1 MVKEYWSQDICE
13 SLGKLDL
20 KVRLFKLKFTF
31 MGYYIGMKK
40 LMFVYNPVSGRMD
53 VSRNL
58 SEIVEVFSKDYLV
71 EIHATCEK
79 GDGYKYIVN
88 NLDNSYEC
96 LVCAGGDGTL
106 SEAVSALIDKNI
118 DMPLGYI
125 PSGSTNDFARSIG
138 IPDKMKE
145 AAQAIVS
152 GESRRYDAGRF
163 NESSFIY
170 VAAFG
175 LFTEVSYKTD
185 QELKNVLGHAAYI
198 VSGIM
203 NLDLNKSY
211 AMKIINGEDAYEEN
225 FIFGMITN
233 SLSIGGIKNITGRDT
248 KLDDGM
254 FEVTLVRQVN
264 NINDLNDIVSY
275 FILGDRECEAVIH
288 FTASRL
294 EIISEQ
300 EVDWT
305 LDGEY
310 GGNIKEAVI
319 ENLHNKLCF
328 RK

>member
-40 LMFVYNPVSGRMD
+40 LMFVYNPVSGRKD

-163 NESSFIY
+163 NESCFIY

-198 VSGIM
+198 VSGIR

-211 AMKIINGEDAYEEN
+211 AMKVINGEDVYEGN

-248 KLDDGM
+248 KLDDGL
-254 FEVTLVRQVN
+254 FEVTLVKQVN
-264 NINDLNDIVSY
+264 NIDDLNDIVSY
-275 FILGDRECEAVIH
+275 FILGDRECKAVIH
-288 FTASRL
+288 FTAPKL
-294 EIISEQ
+294 EIICEQ
-300 EVDWT
+300 GVDWT

-310 GGNIKEAVI
+310 GGNIKEAKV
-319 ENLHNKLCF
+319 ENLHNSVCF

>member
-13 SLGKLDL
+13 SLRKLDL

-106 SEAVSALIDKNI
+106 SESVSALINLGI
-118 DMPLGYI
+118 NVPLGYI

-138 IPDKMKE
+138 IPERMVD
-145 AAQAIVS
+145 AARVIVS
-152 GESRRYDAGRF
+152 GGSQSFDIGKF
-163 NESSFIY
+163 NDSYFVY

-211 AMKIINGEDAYEEN
+211 AMKIINGEDVYEGN

-248 KLDDGM
+248 KLDDGL

-310 GGNIKEAVI
+310 GGNIKEAAI
-319 ENLHNKLCF
+319 ENLHKKICF

>member
-40 LMFVYNPVSGRMD
+40 LMFVYNPVSGRKD

-145 AAQAIVS
+145 AVQAIVS

-163 NESSFIY
+163 NESCFIY

-198 VSGIM
+198 VSGIR

-211 AMKIINGEDAYEEN
+211 AMKVINGEDVYEGN

-248 KLDDGM
+248 KLDDGL
-254 FEVTLVRQVN
+254 FEVTLVKQVN

-288 FTASRL
+288 FTASKL

-319 ENLHNKLCF
+319 ENLHKKICF

>member
-1 MVKEYWSQDICE
+1 
-13 SLGKLDL
+13 
-20 KVRLFKLKFTF
+20 
-31 MGYYIGMKK
+31 
-40 LMFVYNPVSGRMD
+40 MFVYNPVSGRKD

-88 NLDNSYEC
+88 NLDGSYEC

-106 SEAVSALIDKNI
+106 SEAVSALIDKSI

-163 NESSFIY
+163 NESCFIY

-185 QELKNVLGHAAYI
+185 QDLKNVLGHAAYI
-198 VSGIM
+198 VSGIR

-211 AMKIINGEDAYEEN
+211 AMKVINGEDVYEGN

-248 KLDDGM
+248 KLDDGL
-254 FEVTLVRQVN
+254 FEVTLVKQVN
-264 NINDLNDIVSY
+264 NIDDLNDIVSY
-275 FILGDRECEAVIH
+275 FILGDRECKAVIH
-288 FTASRL
+288 FTAPKL
-294 EIISEQ
+294 EIICEQ
-300 EVDWT
+300 GVDWT

-310 GGNIKEAVI
+310 GGNIKEAKV

>member
-1 MVKEYWSQDICE
+1 
-13 SLGKLDL
+13 
-20 KVRLFKLKFTF
+20 

-58 SEIVEVFSKDYLV
+58 SEIVEVFSKGYHV

-88 NLDNSYEC
+88 NLDGSYEY

-152 GESRRYDAGRF
+152 GESCRYDAGRF
-163 NESSFIY
+163 NESCFIY

-185 QELKNVLGHAAYI
+185 QDLKNVLGHAAYI
-198 VSGIM
+198 VSGIRD
-203 NLDLNKSY
+203 LDLNKSY
-211 AMKIINGEDAYEEN
+211 AMKVINGEDVYEGN

-248 KLDDGM
+248 KLDDGL

-310 GGNIKEAVI
+310 GGNIKEVAI
-319 ENLHNKLCF
+319 ENLHNKICF

>member
-40 LMFVYNPVSGRMD
+40 LMFVYNPVSGRKD

-106 SEAVSALIDKNI
+106 SEAVSALMDKNI

-163 NESSFIY
+163 NESCFIY

-185 QELKNVLGHAAYI
+185 QDLKNVLGHAAYI
-198 VSGIM
+198 VSGIRD
-203 NLDLNKSY
+203 LDLNKSY
-211 AMKIINGEDAYEEN
+211 AMKVINGEDVYEGN

-248 KLDDGM
+248 KLDDGL
-254 FEVTLVRQVN
+254 FEVTLVKQVN
-264 NINDLNDIVSY
+264 NIDDLNDIVSY
-275 FILGDRECEAVIH
+275 FILGDRECKAVIH
-288 FTASRL
+288 FTAPKL
-294 EIISEQ
+294 EIICEQ
-300 EVDWT
+300 GVDWT

-310 GGNIKEAVI
+310 GGNIEEAVI
-319 ENLHNKLCF
+319 ENLHNKVCF

>member
-1 MVKEYWSQDICE
+1 
-13 SLGKLDL
+13 
-20 KVRLFKLKFTF
+20 
-31 MGYYIGMKK
+31 
-40 LMFVYNPVSGRMD
+40 MFVYNPVSGRMD

-125 PSGSTNDFARSIG
+125 PNGSTNDFARSIG

-145 AAQAIVS
+145 AAQTIVS

-163 NESSFIY
+163 NESCFIY

-185 QELKNVLGHAAYI
+185 QDLKNVLGHAAYI
-198 VSGIM
+198 VSGIRD
-203 NLDLNKSY
+203 LDLNKSY
-211 AMKIINGEDAYEEN
+211 AMKVINGEDVYEGN
-225 FIFGMITN
+225 FIFGMVTN

-248 KLDDGM
+248 KLDDGL

-319 ENLHNKLCF
+319 ENLHKKICF

>member
-1 MVKEYWSQDICE
+1 
-13 SLGKLDL
+13 
-20 KVRLFKLKFTF
+20 

-40 LMFVYNPVSGRMD
+40 LMFVYNPVSGKMD

-71 EIHATCEK
+71 EIHATGRK
-79 GDGYKYIVN
+79 GDGYKYIMD
-88 NLDNSYEC
+88 NLDESYDC

-152 GESRRYDAGRF
+152 GESCRYDAGRF
-163 NESSFIY
+163 NESCFIY

-198 VSGIM
+198 VSGIS

-211 AMKIINGEDAYEEN
+211 AMRVINGEDVYEGN
-225 FIFGMITN
+225 FIFGMVTN
-233 SLSIGGIKNITGRDT
+233 SLSIGGVKNITGRDT
-248 KLDDGM
+248 KLDDGL

-319 ENLHNKLCF
+319 ENLHNKVCF

>member
-1 MVKEYWSQDICE
+1 
-13 SLGKLDL
+13 
-20 KVRLFKLKFTF
+20 
-31 MGYYIGMKK
+31 MKK
-40 LMFVYNPVSGRMD
+40 LMFVYNPVSGKMD

-58 SEIVEVFSKDYLV
+58 SEIVEVFSKDFLV
-71 EIHATCEK
+71 EIHATDEK
-79 GDGYKYIVN
+79 GDGYKYIMD
-88 NLDNSYEC
+88 NLDENYDC

-106 SEAVSALIDKNI
+106 SESVSALIDKGI

-138 IPDKMKE
+138 IPDNMRE
-145 AAQAIVS
+145 AALAICN
-152 GESRRYDAGRF
+152 GECKSYDIGKF
-163 NESSFIY
+163 NESYFVY

-185 QELKNVLGHAAYI
+185 QELKNILGHAAYI

-211 AMKIINGEDAYEEN
+211 SMRLINGEDIYEGD

-233 SLSIGGIKNITGRDT
+233 SLSVGGIKNITGRDT
-248 KLDDGM
+248 KLDDGL

-264 NINDLNDIVSY
+264 NINDLNDIIAY
-275 FILGDRECEAVIH
+275 FMTGDKECEAVIH
-288 FTASRL
+288 FTASKL

-310 GGNIKEAVI
+310 GGNNRNVAI
-319 ENLHNKLCF
+319 ENLSKRIEF
-328 RK
+328 KAG

>member
-1 MVKEYWSQDICE
+1 
-13 SLGKLDL
+13 
-20 KVRLFKLKFTF
+20 
-31 MGYYIGMKK
+31 
-40 LMFVYNPVSGRMD
+40 MFVYNPVSGKMD

-58 SEIVEVFSKDYLV
+58 SEIVEVFSKDFLV
-71 EIHATCEK
+71 EIHATDEK
-79 GDGYKYIVN
+79 GDGYKYIMY
-88 NLDNSYEC
+88 NLDENHDC

-106 SEAVSALIDKNI
+106 SESVSALIDNGF
-118 DMPLGYI
+118 DMLLGYI
-125 PSGSTNDFARSIG
+125 PSGSNNDFAKSIG
-138 IPDKMKE
+138 IPYKMKE

-163 NESSFIY
+163 NESCFIY

-198 VSGIM
+198 VSGIS

-211 AMKIINGEDAYEEN
+211 SMRVINGEDVYEGN
-225 FIFGMITN
+225 FIFGMVTN

-248 KLDDGM
+248 KLDDGL

-319 ENLHNKLCF
+319 ENLHNKVCF

>member
-40 LMFVYNPVSGRMD
+40 LMFVYNPVSGRKD

-106 SEAVSALIDKNI
+106 SEAVSALMDKNI

-125 PSGSTNDFARSIG
+125 PSGSTNDFARSID

-163 NESSFIY
+163 NESCFIY

-198 VSGIM
+198 VSGIS

-211 AMKIINGEDAYEEN
+211 AMRIINGEDVYEGN
-225 FIFGMITN
+225 FIFGMVTN

-248 KLDDGM
+248 KLDDGL

-319 ENLHNKLCF
+319 ENLHNKVCF

>member
-1 MVKEYWSQDICE
+1 
-13 SLGKLDL
+13 
-20 KVRLFKLKFTF
+20 

-106 SEAVSALIDKNI
+106 SESVSALINLGI
-118 DMPLGYI
+118 NVPLGYI

-138 IPDKMKE
+138 IPERMVD
-145 AAQAIVS
+145 AARVIVS
-152 GESRRYDAGRF
+152 GGSQSFDIGKF
-163 NESSFIY
+163 NDSYFVY

-211 AMKIINGEDAYEEN
+211 AMKVINAGDVYEGN

-248 KLDDGM
+248 KLDDGL
-254 FEVTLVRQVN
+254 FEVTLVKQVN
-264 NINDLNDIVSY
+264 NIDDLNDIVSY
-275 FILGDRECEAVIH
+275 FILGDRECKAVIH
-288 FTASRL
+288 FTAPKL
-294 EIISEQ
+294 EIICEQ
-300 EVDWT
+300 GVDWT

-310 GGNIKEAVI
+310 GGNIKEAKV

>member
-40 LMFVYNPVSGRMD
+40 LMFVYNPVSGRKD

-106 SEAVSALIDKNI
+106 SEAVSALMDKNI

-163 NESSFIY
+163 NESCFIY

-185 QELKNVLGHAAYI
+185 QDLKNVLGHAAYI
-198 VSGIM
+198 VSGIRD
-203 NLDLNKSY
+203 LDLNKSY
-211 AMKIINGEDAYEEN
+211 AMRIINGEDVYEGN
-225 FIFGMITN
+225 FIFGMVTN

-248 KLDDGM
+248 KLDDGL

-319 ENLHNKLCF
+319 ENLHNKVCF

>member
-1 MVKEYWSQDICE
+1 
-13 SLGKLDL
+13 
-20 KVRLFKLKFTF
+20 

-88 NLDNSYEC
+88 NLDGSYEC

-125 PSGSTNDFARSIG
+125 PSGSTNDFARSID

-163 NESSFIY
+163 NESCFIY

-198 VSGIM
+198 VSGIS

-211 AMKIINGEDAYEEN
+211 AMRIINGEDVYEGN
-225 FIFGMITN
+225 FIFGMVTN

-248 KLDDGM
+248 KLDDGL

-319 ENLHNKLCF
+319 ENLHNKVCF

>member
-20 KVRLFKLKFTF
+20 KVQLFKLKFTF

-40 LMFVYNPVSGRMD
+40 LMFVYNPVSGRKD

-106 SEAVSALIDKNI
+106 SEAVSALMDKNI

-163 NESSFIY
+163 NESCFIY

-198 VSGIM
+198 VSGIR

-211 AMKIINGEDAYEEN
+211 AMKVINGEDVYDGN

-248 KLDDGM
+248 KLDDGL
-254 FEVTLVRQVN
+254 FEVTLVKQVN
-264 NINDLNDIVSY
+264 NIDDLNDIVSY
-275 FILGDRECEAVIH
+275 FILGDRECKAVIH
-288 FTASRL
+288 FTASKL

-300 EVDWT
+300 GVDWT

-310 GGNIKEAVI
+310 GGNIKEAKV
-319 ENLHNKLCF
+319 ENLHNSVCF

>member
-1 MVKEYWSQDICE
+1 MQNFNEAGLKNPAFLKISSQF
-13 SLGKLDL
+13 L
-20 KVRLFKLKFTF
+20 
-31 MGYYIGMKK
+31 GYYIGMKK
-40 LMFVYNPVSGRMD
+40 LMFVYNPVSGKMD

-71 EIHATCEK
+71 EIHATGRK
-79 GDGYKYIVN
+79 GDGYKYIMD
-88 NLDNSYEC
+88 NLDESYDC

-106 SEAVSALIDKNI
+106 SEAVSAVIDKGI

-152 GESRRYDAGRF
+152 GECQRFDAGKF
-163 NESSFIY
+163 NDSYFIY

-185 QELKNVLGHAAYI
+185 QDLKNVLGHAAYI
-198 VSGIM
+198 VSGIRD
-203 NLDLNKSY
+203 LDLNKSY
-211 AMKIINGEDAYEEN
+211 AMKAINGEDVYEGN
-225 FIFGMITN
+225 FIFGMVTN

-248 KLDDGM
+248 KLDDGL
-254 FEVTLVRQVN
+254 FEVTLVKQVN
-264 NINDLNDIVSY
+264 NIDDLNDIVSY
-275 FILGDRECEAVIH
+275 FILGDRECKAVIH
-288 FTASRL
+288 FTAPKL
-294 EIISEQ
+294 EIICEQ
-300 EVDWT
+300 GVDWT

-310 GGNIKEAVI
+310 GGNIEEAVI
-319 ENLHNKLCF
+319 ENLHNKVCF

>member
-1 MVKEYWSQDICE
+1 
-13 SLGKLDL
+13 
-20 KVRLFKLKFTF
+20 

-163 NESSFIY
+163 NESCFIY

-185 QELKNVLGHAAYI
+185 QDLKNVLGHAAYI
-198 VSGIM
+198 VSGIRD
-203 NLDLNKSY
+203 LDLNKSY
-211 AMKIINGEDAYEEN
+211 AMKVINGEDVYEGN
-225 FIFGMITN
+225 FIFGMVTN

-248 KLDDGM
+248 KLDDGL
-254 FEVTLVRQVN
+254 FEVTLVKQVN
-264 NINDLNDIVSY
+264 NIDDLNDIVSY

-294 EIISEQ
+294 EVISEQ

-310 GGNIKEAVI
+310 GGNNKSAII
-319 ENLHNKLCF
+319 ENLHQRIQFKAGH
-328 RK
+328 

>member
-40 LMFVYNPVSGRMD
+40 LMFVYNPVSGRKD

-125 PSGSTNDFARSIG
+125 PSGSTNDFARSID

-163 NESSFIY
+163 NESCFIY

-185 QELKNVLGHAAYI
+185 QDLKNVLGHAAYI
-198 VSGIM
+198 VSGIRD
-203 NLDLNKSY
+203 LDLNKSY
-211 AMKIINGEDAYEEN
+211 AMKVINGEDVYEGN

-248 KLDDGM
+248 KLDDGL
-254 FEVTLVRQVN
+254 FEVTLVKQVN
-264 NINDLNDIVSY
+264 NIDDLNDIVSY
-275 FILGDRECEAVIH
+275 FILGDRECKAVIH
-288 FTASRL
+288 FTAPKL
-294 EIISEQ
+294 EIICEQ
-300 EVDWT
+300 GVDWT

-310 GGNIKEAVI
+310 GGNIKEAKV
-319 ENLHNKLCF
+319 ENLHNSVCF

>member
-1 MVKEYWSQDICE
+1 MVKEHWSQDICE

-20 KVRLFKLKFTF
+20 KVQLFKLKFTF

-40 LMFVYNPVSGRMD
+40 LMFVYNPVSGRKD

-163 NESSFIY
+163 NESCFIY

-198 VSGIM
+198 VSGIR

-211 AMKIINGEDAYEEN
+211 AMKVINGEDVYEGN

-248 KLDDGM
+248 KLDDGL
-254 FEVTLVRQVN
+254 FEVTLVKQVN
-264 NINDLNDIVSY
+264 NIDDLNDIVSY
-275 FILGDRECEAVIH
+275 FILGDRECKAVIH
-288 FTASRL
+288 FTAPKL
-294 EIISEQ
+294 EIICEQ
-300 EVDWT
+300 GVDWT

-310 GGNIKEAVI
+310 GGNIKEAKV
-319 ENLHNKLCF
+319 ENLHNGVCF

>member
-31 MGYYIGMKK
+31 MSYYIGMKK
-40 LMFVYNPVSGRMD
+40 LMFVYNPVSGKMD

-88 NLDNSYEC
+88 NLDGSYEC

-163 NESSFIY
+163 NESCFIY

-185 QELKNVLGHAAYI
+185 QDLKNVLGHAAYI
-198 VSGIM
+198 VSGIRD
-203 NLDLNKSY
+203 LDLNKSY
-211 AMKIINGEDAYEEN
+211 AMKVINGEDVYEGN
-225 FIFGMITN
+225 FIFGMVTN

-248 KLDDGM
+248 KLDDGL

-319 ENLHNKLCF
+319 ENLHNKVCF

>member
-1 MVKEYWSQDICE
+1 MVKEHWSQDICE

-20 KVRLFKLKFTF
+20 KVQLFKLKFTF

-40 LMFVYNPVSGRMD
+40 LMFVYNPVSGRKD

-163 NESSFIY
+163 NESCFIY

-198 VSGIM
+198 VSGIR

-211 AMKIINGEDAYEEN
+211 AMKVINGEDVYEGN

-248 KLDDGM
+248 KLDDGL
-254 FEVTLVRQVN
+254 FEVTLVKQVN
-264 NINDLNDIVSY
+264 NIDDLNDIVSY
-275 FILGDRECEAVIH
+275 FILGDRECKAVIH
-288 FTASRL
+288 FTAPKL
-294 EIISEQ
+294 EIICEQ
-300 EVDWT
+300 GVDWT

-310 GGNIKEAVI
+310 GGNIKEAKV
-319 ENLHNKLCF
+319 ENLHNSVCF

>member
-58 SEIVEVFSKDYLV
+58 SEIVEAFSKDYLV

-163 NESSFIY
+163 NESCFIY

-198 VSGIM
+198 VSGIR

-211 AMKIINGEDAYEEN
+211 AMKVINDGDVYEGN

-248 KLDDGM
+248 KLDDGL
-254 FEVTLVRQVN
+254 FEVTLVKQVN
-264 NINDLNDIVSY
+264 YIDDLNDVVSY
-275 FILGDRECEAVIH
+275 FILGDRECKAVIH
-288 FTASRL
+288 FTAPKL
-294 EIISEQ
+294 EIICEQ
-300 EVDWT
+300 GVDWT

-310 GGNIKEAVI
+310 GGNIKEAKV
-319 ENLHNKLCF
+319 ENLHNSVCF

>member
-88 NLDNSYEC
+88 NLDGSYEC

-152 GESRRYDAGRF
+152 GDSHRYDAGRF
-163 NESSFIY
+163 NESCFIY

-185 QELKNVLGHAAYI
+185 QDLKNVLGHAAYI
-198 VSGIM
+198 VSGIRD
-203 NLDLNKSY
+203 LDLNKSY
-211 AMKIINGEDAYEEN
+211 AMKVINGEDVYEGN

-248 KLDDGM
+248 KLDDGL
-254 FEVTLVRQVN
+254 FEVTLVKQVN

-288 FTASRL
+288 FTAPKL
-294 EIISEQ
+294 EIICEQ
-300 EVDWT
+300 GVDWT

-310 GGNIKEAVI
+310 GGNIKEAKV
-319 ENLHNKLCF
+319 ENLHNSVCF

>member
-1 MVKEYWSQDICE
+1 
-13 SLGKLDL
+13 
-20 KVRLFKLKFTF
+20 

-40 LMFVYNPVSGRMD
+40 LMFVYNPVSGRKD

-163 NESSFIY
+163 NESCFIY

-185 QELKNVLGHAAYI
+185 QDLKNVLGHAAYI
-198 VSGIM
+198 VSGIRD
-203 NLDLNKSY
+203 LDLNKSY
-211 AMKIINGEDAYEEN
+211 AMKVINGEDVYEGN

-248 KLDDGM
+248 KLDDGL
-254 FEVTLVRQVN
+254 FEVTLVKQVN
-264 NINDLNDIVSY
+264 NIDDLNDIVSY
-275 FILGDRECEAVIH
+275 FILGDRECKAVIH
-288 FTASRL
+288 FTAPKL
-294 EIISEQ
+294 EIICEQ
-300 EVDWT
+300 GVDWT

-310 GGNIKEAVI
+310 GGNIKEAKV
-319 ENLHNKLCF
+319 ENLHNSVCF

>member
-88 NLDNSYEC
+88 NLDNGYEC

-163 NESSFIY
+163 NESCFIY

-198 VSGIM
+198 VSGIR

-211 AMKIINGEDAYEEN
+211 AMKVINDGDVYEGN

-248 KLDDGM
+248 KLDDGL
-254 FEVTLVRQVN
+254 FEVTLVKQVN
-264 NINDLNDIVSY
+264 NIDDLNDVVSY
-275 FILGDRECEAVIH
+275 FILGDRECKAVIH
-288 FTASRL
+288 FTAPKL
-294 EIISEQ
+294 EIICEQ
-300 EVDWT
+300 GVDWT

-310 GGNIKEAVI
+310 GGNIKEAKV
-319 ENLHNKLCF
+319 ENLHNSVCF

>member
-1 MVKEYWSQDICE
+1 MVKEYWSQNICE

-40 LMFVYNPVSGRMD
+40 LMFVYNPVSGRKD

-106 SEAVSALIDKNI
+106 SEAVSALMDKNI

-163 NESSFIY
+163 NESCFIY

-198 VSGIM
+198 VSGIR

-211 AMKIINGEDAYEEN
+211 AMKVINGEDVYEGN

-248 KLDDGM
+248 KLDDGL
-254 FEVTLVRQVN
+254 FEVTLVKQVN
-264 NINDLNDIVSY
+264 NIDDLNDIVSY
-275 FILGDRECEAVIH
+275 FILGDRECKAVIH
-288 FTASRL
+288 FTAPKL
-294 EIISEQ
+294 EIICEQ
-300 EVDWT
+300 GVDWT

-310 GGNIKEAVI
+310 GGNIKEAKV
-319 ENLHNKLCF
+319 ENLHNSVCF

>member
-40 LMFVYNPVSGRMD
+40 LMFVYNPVSGRKD

-163 NESSFIY
+163 NESCFIY

-198 VSGIM
+198 VSGIR

-211 AMKIINGEDAYEEN
+211 AMKVINDGDVYEGN

-248 KLDDGM
+248 KLDDGL
-254 FEVTLVRQVN
+254 FEVTLVKQVN
-264 NINDLNDIVSY
+264 YIDDLNDVVSY
-275 FILGDRECEAVIH
+275 FILGDRECKAVIH
-288 FTASRL
+288 FTAPKL
-294 EIISEQ
+294 EIICEQ
-300 EVDWT
+300 GVDWT

-310 GGNIKEAVI
+310 GGNIKEAKV
-319 ENLHNKLCF
+319 ENLHNSVCF

>member
-1 MVKEYWSQDICE
+1 MVKEYWRKDICE
-13 SLGKLDL
+13 SLRKLDL

-163 NESSFIY
+163 NESCFIY

-185 QELKNVLGHAAYI
+185 QDLKNVLGHAAYI
-198 VSGIM
+198 VSGIRD
-203 NLDLNKSY
+203 LDLNKSY
-211 AMKIINGEDAYEEN
+211 AMKVINGEDVYEGN

-248 KLDDGM
+248 KLDDGL
-254 FEVTLVRQVN
+254 FEVTLVKQVN
-264 NINDLNDIVSY
+264 NIDDLNDIVSY
-275 FILGDRECEAVIH
+275 FILGDRECKAVIH
-288 FTASRL
+288 FTAPKL
-294 EIISEQ
+294 EIICEQ
-300 EVDWT
+300 GVDWT

-310 GGNIKEAVI
+310 GGNIKEAKI